1 MTLQLVMLLQGTPGQ
16 KQIPTQQLKQ
26 QTVGTISTNI
36 VNNYHISISFLT
48 QCFFL
53 SLHTD
58 KSLGDFYKIKITTS
72 NINIK

>member
-26 QTVGTISTNI
+26 QTVGTNLNKYCQQLSHF
-36 VNNYHISISFLT
+36 Y
-48 QCFFL
+48 FFSDSVFFF

-58 KSLGDFYKIKITTS
+58 KSLGDFYKINITIS